1 MIRFDDGSHV
11 SDPGS
16 PVEVVYAPKV
26 LDNGEIE
33 LIETGLRNTD
43 EEIQSYKDSTDI
55 RLILARCEA
64 GDYSGLNVKTPLYGD
79 FTEMPKTYAEVLQ
92 LQIDSNNLFD
102 SLPADVRYQFDNDPN
117 KFFAASGTKEW
128 YQKIEKVLPDDVKKV
143 VLGDMAVKPV
153 VEEPVF
159 KQVDGKEVEGE

>member
-1 MIRFDDGSHV
+1 MIRFDDGTHV
-11 SDPGS
+11 SDSGS

-33 LIETGLRNTD
+33 LVEVGLKNTD

-55 RLILARCEA
+55 RLILARCDA

-79 FTEMPKTYAEVLQ
+79 FTEMPKTYAELLQ

-102 SLPADVRYQFDNDPN
+102 SLPADVRYKFDNDPN

-128 YQKIEKVLPDDVKKV
+128 YQKIEKVLPDDVRKV
-143 VLGDMAVKPV
+143 VLGDMAEKSVVK
-153 VEEPVF
+153 EPVSDQAEV
-159 KQVDGKEVEGE
+159 KVVEGE